1 MVLHIALFL
10 HLAGVV
16 IWVGG
21 MFFAY
26 FALRPAAGQTLAPPL
41 RLPLWDATLQRFF
54 AWVSLAIVLILAS
67 GIAMIVL
74 LGGFGAIGIHVH
86 AMLAIGLVMMAIF
99 GHIRSAPFK
108 KLRRAVEAQDWQAG
122 GEALAQI
129 RKLVAINLA
138 LGFLTIAVVT
148 LGSAVL

>member
-1 MVLHIALFL
+1 MFLHIALLL

-26 FALRPAAGQTLAPPL
+26 FALRPAAGETLAPPL
-41 RLPLWDATLQRFF
+41 RLPLWAATLQRFF
-54 AWVSLAIVLILAS
+54 AWVSLAMALILAS
-67 GIAMIVL
+67 GVAMILL
-74 LGGFGAIGIHVH
+74 LGGFGAVGIHVH
-86 AMLAIGLVMMAIF
+86 AMLAIGIVMMAIF

-108 KLRRAVEAQDWQAG
+108 KLRRNVEAQDWQAG
-122 GEALAQI
+122 GDALARI

-138 LGFLTIAVVT
+138 LGFLTIAVAT
-148 LGSAVL
+148 LGPAAL